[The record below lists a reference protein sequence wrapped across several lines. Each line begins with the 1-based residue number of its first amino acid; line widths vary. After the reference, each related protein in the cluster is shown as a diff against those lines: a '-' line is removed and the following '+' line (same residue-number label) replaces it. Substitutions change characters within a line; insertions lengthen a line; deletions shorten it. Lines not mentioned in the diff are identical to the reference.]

1 MIKLFTLLGT
11 FLLGICSLSAQEMI
25 AVNHAAG
32 GSEFFT
38 RLDSAVAHSVDGDYI
53 YLPGTALME
62 IGTVVI
68 DKGVHIIGAG
78 IYPDSCYA
86 TGTTFLTGNITIV
99 SGADNGSLQGFILTG
114 ALTFGT
120 SQANQHVS
128 SYYVSRCNLNTINL
142 SHNGSDSTS
151 SSFLFRENIIR
162 GHVYGGHSDASFRN
176 NILEGQM
183 NYFYGAT
190 FLHNNFLWGGNK
202 TLNYFVKNS
211 IFSNNIFKS
220 SCVAYY
226 GYYTVYSIDNNYY
239 YNMFTGP
246 LGFYSDY
253 YGYCISSLNGF
264 GNISGNLENVP
275 EAQIYTSQSGN
286 AYNIHHNYHL
296 IAGSPGI
303 NGGSDGTDIGIYG
316 GEPFKD
322 GMLPVNPHIRFKYV
336 AGSTSPNGTL
346 NIHFKVAAQEK

>member
-1 MIKLFTLLGT
+1 MKKLFTLSCA
-11 FLLGICSLSAQEMI
+11 FLLGIYSLAAQEMI
-25 AVNHAAG
+25 AVNHVAG

-38 RLDSAVAHSVDGDYI
+38 RLDSAVAHSADGDYI
-53 YLPGTALME
+53 YLPGTALMN
-62 IGTVVI
+62 IGTLVI

-99 SGADNGSLQGFILTG
+99 SGADNGSLQGFMLNGT
-114 ALTFGT
+114 LSFGT
-120 SQANQHVS
+120 SQADQHVS
-128 SYYVSRCNLNTINL
+128 SYFVSRCNLSTIYL
-142 SHNGSDSTS
+142 SYNGTDTTT

-162 GHVYGGHSDASFRN
+162 GHVYGGYSNASFRN
-176 NILEGQM
+176 NILEAQL

-190 FLHNNFLWGGNK
+190 FLHNNFLWGANK
-202 TLNYFVKNS
+202 TLNNYVKNS
-211 IFSNNIFKS
+211 TFSNNIFKN

-226 GYYTVYSIDNNYY
+226 GWNPIICTDNNYY
-239 YNMFTGP
+239 YNLFTGT
-246 LGFYSDY
+246 LGFYYDY
-253 YGYCISSLNGF
+253 YGYCMPNLNGF

-275 EAQIYTSQSGN
+275 DAEIYTSQSGN
-286 AYNIHHNYHL
+286 LYDIHHNYHL

-322 GMLPVNPHIRFKYV
+322 GMLPVNPHIQFKYV
-336 AGSTSPNGTL
+336 AGSTSPSGTL